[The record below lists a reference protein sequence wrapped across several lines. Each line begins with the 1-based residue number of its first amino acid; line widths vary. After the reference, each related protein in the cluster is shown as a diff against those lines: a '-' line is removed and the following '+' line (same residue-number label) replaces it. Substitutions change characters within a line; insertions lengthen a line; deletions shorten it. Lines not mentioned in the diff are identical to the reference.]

1 METPSLDDKFTVR
14 TRASR
19 PPRGVS
25 ILPSVGEY
33 PIYDE
38 AIYRV
43 LRDDTR
49 RNDLF
54 SRAVRAAAP
63 GATVL
68 EIGSGPDL
76 LWSLAA
82 ADAGAARVYAV
93 EVIPASAR
101 QAEKVARAQAAGRVC
116 VIAGDATKIALPER
130 ADMCIAEIVGCI
142 GGAEGIAAV
151 IADARRRHL
160 TPSAPVI
167 PAAVRTMAGVVG
179 LLDLTGSDVAMTPDM
194 VPYTEAVFR
203 QAGAPFDLR
212 LYVAGA
218 GPGALLSTTG
228 PFETL
233 DLDRQS
239 CTQGGSL
246 RVEITRSGLAD
257 GLLAWIELKVGP
269 DDGLLDSL
277 AEDTNWL
284 PVYIPFAG
292 HGPLPVS
299 PGDVLSLDVTV
310 STADGIHPEYF
321 FSGHLARG
329 GSAVEVSAESRYSGG
344 PFRSTAV
351 HRILF
356 PAQPPAS

>member
-1 METPSLDDKFTVR
+1 MDGQLTVR
-14 TRASR
+14 TRAST
-19 PPRGVS
+19 PPHAVRL
-25 ILPSVGEY
+25 LPSVGEY

-43 LRDDTR
+43 LRDDAR

-54 SRAVRAAAP
+54 GRAVRAAAA

-68 EIGSGPDL
+68 EVGCGPDL

-82 ADAGAARVYAV
+82 ANAGAARVYAV
-93 EVIPASAR
+93 EVIPGSAR
-101 QAEKVARAQAAGRVC
+101 KAEQTARSRADGRIR
-116 VIAGDATKIALPER
+116 VIAGDATSIALPER
-130 ADMCIAEIVGCI
+130 AGVCIAEIVGCI

-160 TPSAPVI
+160 APSAAVI

-179 LLDLTGSDVAMTPDM
+179 LIDLAGGDIAMQADM
-194 VPYTEAVFR
+194 VPYTEEVFR

-212 LYVAGA
+212 LYVAGVK
-218 GPGALLSTTG
+218 PDALLSTAG

-233 DLDRQS
+233 DLHGES

-246 RVEITRSGLAD
+246 RLQITRSGRAD

-269 DDGLLDSL
+269 DDDVLDSL
-277 AEDTNWL
+277 VEETNWL
-284 PVYIPFAG
+284 PVYLPFTRQD
-292 HGPLPVS
+292 PLHVS
-299 PGDVLSLDVTV
+299 PGDILALDVTV
-310 STADGIHPEYF
+310 TIAADGIHPEYF
-321 FSGHLARG
+321 FTGHLTRA

-344 PFRSTAV
+344 PFRASAV
-351 HRILF
+351 HRMLF
-356 PAQPPAS
+356 PADPLPR